1 MSTFTV
7 SLPAFR
13 LPLPTFRL
21 PQLAFRPRAPLK
33 VTPRDVLTVLAAVLV
48 GVVTLTVGHMGLLQ
62 RMPVFQGAQQIQG
75 VTEFLSSIKGY
86 LLSIV
91 LGGFTVAVVGAGAAK
106 LMGHT
111 RANDLIFNIGVGVA
125 IFASIPTLVA

>member
-7 SLPAFR
+7 SRPAH
-13 LPLPTFRL
+13 
-21 PQLAFRPRAPLK
+21 RPRATL
-33 VTPRDVLTVLAAVLV
+33 TLAPRGALSVLAAAITGVLV

-91 LGGFTVAVVGAGAAK
+91 LGGFTVAVIGAGAAK

>member
-7 SLPAFR
+7 SLPAS
-13 LPLPTFRL
+13 
-21 PQLAFRPRAPLK
+21 RPRATLNA
-33 VTPRDVLTVLAAVLV
+33 VPRDAVTVLTTVTLALLV
-48 GVVTLTVGHMGLLQ
+48 AAVTLTVGHVELLQ

-91 LGGFTVAVVGAGAAK
+91 LGGFTVAVIGAGAAK

>member
-1 MSTFTV
+1 MSTFTI
-7 SLPAFR
+7 SQPAH
-13 LPLPTFRL
+13 
-21 PQLAFRPRAPLK
+21 RATPS
-33 VTPRDVLTVLAAVLV
+33 VTRSDALTVLALVLVCVLV

>member
-1 MSTFTV
+1 MSTFTIFPR
-7 SLPAFR
+7 PAY
-13 LPLPTFRL
+13 
-21 PQLAFRPRAPLK
+21 RPRITLNATRRGALA
-33 VTPRDVLTVLAAVLV
+33 VLALTLLV
-48 GVVTLTVGHMGLLQ
+48 AVVTLTVGHVELLQ

-91 LGGFTVAVVGAGAAK
+91 LGGFTVAVIGAGAAK

>member
-1 MSTFTV
+1 MQGEQTMPTFTI
-7 SLPAFR
+7 SLPAR
-13 LPLPTFRL
+13 
-21 PQLAFRPRAPLK
+21 PQGSLN
-33 VTPRDVLTVLAAVLV
+33 VTPRDALTVLALTLIGLLV
-48 GVVTLTVGHMGLLQ
+48 TVVTLTVGHMGLLQ

-91 LGGFTVAVVGAGAAK
+91 LGGFTVALVGAGAAK